1 MRPATAP
8 AVARLTSPG
17 EIVAAL
23 PHVCGFVPSESL
35 VVVSL
40 RGPRKRMGI
49 TMRFDL
55 VACGLADLAAAE
67 VVARLRHD
75 QADQALLVVFTEE
88 DGPLPRSALVS
99 VVSAGCAA
107 EGIAVHEAL
116 LVRAGR
122 WFSYDCHDDR
132 CCPPEGTPI
141 PESSGSP
148 GLSLLAAEAVLDGR
162 AVRASRAE
170 LAASV
175 APPVFLAAR
184 AAEQE
189 QEDAFER
196 WMGRIDVDGEG
207 AERAA
212 ATALWDAALAHAREG
227 RFVLTAREVADLAVG
242 LHDISLRDAILVRIV
257 DDSEHLLALLLWLA
271 RTIVPPQDAAVCTL
285 LAVTAWVRGDGALA
299 NIALDRAL
307 ATDPDYSLATLVR
320 IGLDRAVPPRQVKE
334 WLRASAARG
343 SGPTLSG

>member
-1 MRPATAP
+1 MRPASAP

-40 RGPRKRMGI
+40 RGLRKRMGI

-55 VACGLADLAAAE
+55 AACAPADLAAAE

-75 QADQALLVVFTEE
+75 QADQALLVVFTEQ

-116 LVRAGR
+116 LVRDGR
-122 WFSYDCHDDR
+122 WFSYDCQNNR
-132 CCPPEGTPI
+132 CCPRDGTPI

-148 GLSLLAAEAVLDGR
+148 GLSLLAAESVLDGR
-162 AVRASRAE
+162 AVRGSRAE

-175 APPVFLAAR
+175 APPGFLAAR
-184 AAEQE
+184 AAEQA
-189 QEDAFER
+189 QEHAFER
-196 WMGRIDVDGEG
+196 WAQRIGADGDG

-212 ATALWDAALAHAREG
+212 ATARWESALGQAREG
-227 RFVLTAREVADLAVG
+227 RFVLTAQEVADLAVW
-242 LHDISLRDAILVRIV
+242 LHDIGLRDAILVRIV
-257 DDSEHLLALLLWLA
+257 DESEHLLALLLWLA
-271 RTIVPPQDAAVCTL
+271 RMTAPPEDAAVCTL

-320 IGLDRAVPPRQVKE
+320 IGLDRAVPPRQVKQ
-334 WLRASAARG
+334 WLRASAA
-343 SGPTLSG
+343 